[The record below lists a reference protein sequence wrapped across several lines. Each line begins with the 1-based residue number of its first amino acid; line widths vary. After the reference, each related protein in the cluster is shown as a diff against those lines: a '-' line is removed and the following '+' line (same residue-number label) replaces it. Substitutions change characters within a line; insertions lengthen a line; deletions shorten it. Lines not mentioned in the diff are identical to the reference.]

1 MEIESKSCTIN
12 MTKTNDRGFILNIL
26 KPGDPIYVKASA
38 KNQGGT
44 SEYTPLQALP
54 ILLKSLPAK
63 PYKKVY
69 QGPSTN

>member
-1 MEIESKSCTIN
+1 MHIDSKSCTIN
-12 MTKTNDRGFILNIL
+12 MTNNRGRILNIL
-26 KPGDPIYVKASA
+26 NPGDPIYVKASA